1 MLIVSLFFF
10 GKNLMN
16 LVVEMTNTMIIK
28 DLRRINMKKLIIVFI
43 LFIFTACN
51 NTSQINYEQQSNMV
65 NKDNIQSQNI
75 VLGTY
80 ATKLTDKTE
89 NRLHN
94 INLGVS
100 ILDGTRVEAG
110 ETFSFNDTIGE
121 RTADTGFKEAI
132 IFDGHG
138 NKTQGYGGG
147 LCQISSTLYNA
158 VLGASLPVEE
168 RHEHSHTVPYVN
180 AGDDA
185 TVSYYANE
193 DFKFT
198 NTLDV
203 PITIYASAEDD
214 KVTITLKK

>member
-1 MLIVSLFFF
+1 
-10 GKNLMN
+10 
-16 LVVEMTNTMIIK
+16 
-28 DLRRINMKKLIIVFI
+28 MKKLIV
-43 LFIFTACN
+43 LFIIILFTACN
-51 NTSQINYEQQSNMV
+51 DTSQINYEHQSNMV
-65 NKDNIQSQNI
+65 KNNNLQSENNI
-75 VLGTY
+75 LGTY

-100 ILDGTRVEAG
+100 KLNGTKVEPGAI
-110 ETFSFNDTIGE
+110 FSFNDVIGE
-121 RTADTGFKEAI
+121 RSEKTGFKEAI

-138 NKTQGYGGG
+138 NKTEGYGGG

-158 VLGASLPVEE
+158 VLGASLSVEE
-168 RHEHSHTVPYVN
+168 RHEHSHSVPYVN

-198 NTLDV
+198 NSLDV

-214 KVTITLKK
+214 KVTVTLKK